1 MPDFDPYH
9 RWLGIPPDEQPI
21 SKYRLLGITEFERDK
36 EIINSAS
43 LRQTKHLRTMQAG
56 EHESLVAQLL
66 NEISSARVTLLDPE
80 QKAAYD
86 AQLRNERTPK
96 EAQPT
101 PAATIVQP
109 AAPAEVE
116 KNVNALQVCMP

>member
-9 RWLGIPPDEQPI
+9 RWLGIPPDERPI
-21 SKYRLLGITEFERDK
+21 SKYRLLGIAEFEQDK

-66 NEISSARVTLLDPE
+66 NEVSYQSLHRYATHMCPNYCDSRASSVSLASS
-80 QKAAYD
+80 K
-86 AQLRNERTPK
+86 LRL
-96 EAQPT
+96 A
-101 PAATIVQP
+101 
-109 AAPAEVE
+109 
-116 KNVNALQVCMP
+116 